1 MDDRLV
7 YRCPCSREKFATVA
21 GVSSDQE
28 IPDTMEISDTTI
40 WPHRSSNIRSDVYL
54 ARGSH
59 DLGHDTLSRNL
70 GSVSAIEAC
79 LCLSSK

>member
-7 YRCPCSREKFATVA
+7 YRCLCSREKLATVA

-40 WPHRSSNIRSDVYL
+40 WPHRSSNIGSDVYL

-59 DLGHDTLSRNL
+59 DLMDTTRSHEILAASRL
-70 GSVSAIEAC
+70 
-79 LCLSSK
+79 